1 MSAFSLFEV
10 DFNLFDLSV
19 EPEWAPIEVIERNY
33 RAEIHADIEGFAGRK
48 RRRHR
53 ALDRAAANLVTIYF
67 EDDIRGSTGLGDC
80 GIHLDGMLATRPTF
94 SLERM
99 IVRSMIIILYS

>member
-19 EPEWAPIEVIERNY
+19 EPERAPIEVIERNY

-48 RRRHR
+48 RRRHS
-53 ALDRAAANLVTIYF
+53 ALYRAAANLVTIYF
-67 EDDIRGSTGLGDC
+67 EDDIR
-80 GIHLDGMLATRPTF
+80 A
-94 SLERM
+94 ER
-99 IVRSMIIILYS
+99 RAWRL